1 MSEFQF
7 VGFRAIDGR
16 VTPKNLEYM
25 RTQSASAEISAWSF
39 KNQYHH
45 GDFRGN
51 ALEMLRK
58 GYDIHLHYA
67 NFGIRTLLIRLP
79 NGLRDPDAAKAYFV
93 SDSLTFLKDERGS
106 GGALKIQPYTEPGEL
121 DDLWNLEEL
130 LEQLIGVRAEILEG
144 DLRPLYI
151 ANLAVNSDG
160 EHDPDSTFEG
170 PVPAGLME
178 PTKAQIALAELYGF
192 NKSMIA
198 AAARESP
205 VLETRTD
212 CAQEQ
217 WLQAQSEQKKN
228 AWLAAWMADRDSAA
242 RTEILAEFRKS
253 TSAPAWPTT
262 KPNRT
267 ISQIRAAAEKIEVAS
282 DRKAELKAA
291 RDRTKLLAHM
301 AEDPAAYLRQTE
313 DLVRH
318 RSSDSYRQIA
328 EILVNLREALANS
341 DRSKL
346 AEQQAVKLTKANPT
360 LGILKSELRRQGF
373 VPK

>member
-1 MSEFQF
+1 
-7 VGFRAIDGR
+7 
-16 VTPKNLEYM
+16 
-25 RTQSASAEISAWSF
+25 
-39 KNQYHH
+39 
-45 GDFRGN
+45 
-51 ALEMLRK
+51 MLRK

-79 NGLRDPDAAKAYFV
+79 NGLREPDAAKAYFV
-93 SDSLTFLKDERGS
+93 NDSLTFLKDERG
-106 GGALKIQPYTEPGEL
+106 GGGTLKIQPYIEPGEL

-170 PVPAGLME
+170 PVPAGLRE
-178 PTKAQIALAELYGF
+178 PTKAQIALGELYGF

-212 CAQEQ
+212 LAPEK
-217 WLQAQSEQKKN
+217 WLQTQPNKKKN
-228 AWLAAWMADRDSAA
+228 AWLAAWMLDRNSAA
-242 RTEILAEFRKS
+242 RIEILSEFRKS
-253 TSAPAWPTT
+253 EIVPVWPTSR
-262 KPNRT
+262 PNRT
-267 ISQIRAAAEKIEVAS
+267 ISQIRAAAQEIEVAS
-282 DRKAELKAA
+282 DRKAEAKAV
-291 RDRTKLLAHM
+291 RDRRKLLTRIA
-301 AEDPAAYLRQTE
+301 ADPAVYLLQTE
-313 DLVRH
+313 DLVGH
-318 RSSDSYRQIA
+318 RSSDAYRQIG
-328 EILVNLREALANS
+328 EILANLREALANS
-341 DRSKL
+341 VRAKL

-360 LGILKSELRRQGF
+360 FGILKSELRRHGF